1 MCYFLNMQR
10 IIPRSVYPELENSF
24 NKNIIT
30 AIIGARQTGK
40 TTSMEHLI
48 QQIKHENH
56 GHVNSL
62 YLNLDSFSLRQEIS
76 RDENY
81 INAKIEQIIK
91 QPLSQLKEQFYLFID
106 EAQKSP
112 PLFEVLKMLYDK
124 YSGKVKIVLT
134 GSSVLEIMGKS
145 SESLAGRIDYIRIFP
160 FSLEE
165 YFYFK
170 KAKSH
175 YDASSI
181 LENILTG
188 QLNFA
193 LLNQLIQQKNYLKT
207 DYAEKLDEIIIHG
220 LYPKIVSLAEKPDK
234 FKELLNY
241 KETYLDKDIRQLQKV
256 SDLHQFDSFL
266 TILASLT
273 GQILVKSNLAGDASL
288 DRRTAIKYL
297 SLLEQTF
304 IIYLLQPY
312 FRNTA
317 KRTRKSPKIYF
328 YDNGLVTLLTK
339 WVTPD
344 LLKSTCKIGNLF
356 ENLIIAEF
364 LKYTAN
370 RKLPSDVLFWK
381 SLAGAEVDL
390 CLECE
395 AGIIPCEIK
404 YSSTLNK
411 KYVTGIKSF
420 IESQNQKIPYALV
433 IYNGPLEKLSKN
445 IWAIPAWVLA

>member
-1 MCYFLNMQR
+1 MKR
-10 IIPRSVYPELENSF
+10 IIPRSVYPMLEDSF

-40 TTSMEHLI
+40 TTSLEHLI
-48 QQIKHENH
+48 QKIRHKNINH
-56 GHVNSL
+56 NNYL
-62 YLNLDSFSLRQEIS
+62 YLNLDSFSLRQDLS

-81 INAKIEQIIK
+81 IYDKIEQTIK
-91 QPLSQLKEQFYLFID
+91 QPIEQLKEQFYLFID

-112 PLFEVLKMLYDK
+112 KLFEVLKMLYDQ
-124 YSGKVKIVLT
+124 YSRKLKIVLT

-170 KAKSH
+170 KAKEN
-175 YDASSI
+175 YDTAAF

-188 QLNFA
+188 RLNFA
-193 LLNQLIQQKNYLKT
+193 LLNELTHRKNYLK
-207 DYAEKLDEIIIHG
+207 AEYIENLDEIIVHG
-220 LYPKIVSLAEKPDK
+220 LYPKVVSLAGKPDK

-273 GQILVKSNLAGDASL
+273 GQILVRSNLASDASL
-288 DRRTAIKYL
+288 DPRTAIKYL

-304 IIYLLQPY
+304 IVYLLQPY
-312 FRNTA
+312 FRNTV
-317 KRTRKSPKIYF
+317 KRVRKSPKIYF
-328 YDNGLVTLLTK
+328 YDNGLITLLTK
-339 WVTPD
+339 WITPE
-344 LLKSTCKIGNLF
+344 LLKSTGKIGNLF
-356 ENLIIAEF
+356 ENLIISEF
-364 LKYTAN
+364 IKHTAN

-381 SLAGAEVDL
+381 SLANAEVDL

-404 YSSTLNK
+404 YSFSLSK

-420 IESQNQKIPYALV
+420 IKSQKQEIPYALV

-445 IWAIPAWVLA
+445 IWAIPAWLLA